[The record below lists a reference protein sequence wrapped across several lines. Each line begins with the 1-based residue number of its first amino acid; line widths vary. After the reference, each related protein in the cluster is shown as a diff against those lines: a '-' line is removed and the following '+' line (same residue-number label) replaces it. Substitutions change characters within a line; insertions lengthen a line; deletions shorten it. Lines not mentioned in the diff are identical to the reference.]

1 MIVYTKNRIA
11 RIAARPA
18 VCRRHGVLFSSAY
31 RMFFCGRRGEEGC
44 SMFRKEDYVVYGDL
58 GVCQVQD
65 IVERK
70 FDGLDKAH
78 LYYVLAPVYQDGV
91 LYVPADNPR
100 IFLRAVISAEEANR
114 LIDQIP
120 TMEGKAFHSR
130 SAQELSAHYEE
141 AMRTHSC
148 ADLIRLTMS
157 IHTKKRDLA
166 SQKKKFG
173 RVDEHFMKRAED
185 SLNGEFAI
193 ALGIPREEVPGYIS
207 RRIAALAPAK
217 S

>member
-1 MIVYTKNRIA
+1 M
-11 RIAARPA
+11 
-18 VCRRHGVLFSSAY
+18 
-31 RMFFCGRRGEEGC
+31 
-44 SMFRKEDYVVYGDL
+44 
-58 GVCQVQD
+58 
-65 IVERK
+65 
-70 FDGLDKAH
+70 
-78 LYYVLAPVYQDGV
+78 
-91 LYVPADNPR
+91 
-100 IFLRAVISAEEANR
+100 ISAEEANR

-130 SAQELSAHYEE
+130 SSQELSAHYEE